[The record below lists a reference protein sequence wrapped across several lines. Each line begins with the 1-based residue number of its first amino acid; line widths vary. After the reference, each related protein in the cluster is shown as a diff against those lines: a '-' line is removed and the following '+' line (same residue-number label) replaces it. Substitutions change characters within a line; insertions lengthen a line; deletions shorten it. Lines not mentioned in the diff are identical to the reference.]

1 MVYDKQEKQVSFELV
16 AAWNAKNNGY
26 NFNGY
31 FQDDVTIK
39 VPSGW
44 SVSMTL
50 INLDANAP
58 HSVLVSEPYTDDIPE
73 ELTGEFAVLS
83 RAYTETLYANE
94 RGSMKFKAKAGE
106 YWLFCGVKGH
116 GINGMWV
123 KFKADKNIKLPLIEI
138 KKELIDIRR

>member
-39 VPSGW
+39 VPSDW
-44 SVSMTL
+44 IVSMTL
-50 INLDANAP
+50 INLDGNAP
-58 HSVLVSEPYTDDIPE
+58 HSVLVSDPYTDDIPD

-83 RAYTETLYANE
+83 RAYTDTLYANE
-94 RGSMKFKAKAGE
+94 RGTMRFKAKTGD

-116 GINGMWV
+116 AVNGMWI
-123 KFKADKNIKLPLIEI
+123 KFKVDKTITLPLIEI
-138 KKELIDIRR
+138 KKTLIDIRR